1 MFFETKRN
9 YRGLLV
15 EPNKDNY
22 KKLLAVHRKAYS
34 VNACYSTSGL
44 PMLVDFVNAKDL
56 GAIKEFSPK
65 LNNFQKKKFQ
75 GDSKAI
81 CLSFYSILLAVGN
94 PVVDYLSLDIEGAE
108 LPVLKSIPWKRVNIK
123 VLSIECGQMFRCKK
137 IGEFMKSV
145 GYTGVRYVPSED
157 NPQDIILKKKSL

>member
-1 MFFETKRN
+1 M
-9 YRGLLV
+9 
-15 EPNKDNY
+15 
-22 KKLLAVHRKAYS
+22 
-34 VNACYSTSGL
+34 
-44 PMLVDFVNAKDL
+44 
-56 GAIKEFSPK
+56 
-65 LNNFQKKKFQ
+65 
-75 GDSKAI
+75 
-81 CLSFYSILLAVGN
+81 GN

-108 LPVLKSIPWKRVNIK
+108 LPVLKSIPWNMVNIK